1 MTIVRG
7 ETIGVTIYDRFPR
20 WQTVANGAI
29 QIVFGVI
36 LIALSFPSQMRLWVC
51 QKAGEHRTDEFAP
64 GVDASLWV
72 WIFKKCIV
80 YNNTAVIGVFYFI
93 MQHPCSNWLRHVYDF
108 ILYIECRLIYEN
120 A

>member
-7 ETIGVTIYDRFPR
+7 EAIGVTTYDNFPR
-20 WQTVANGAI
+20 WKTVANGAI

-36 LIALSFPSQMRLWVC
+36 LIALSIASQWRLWVC
-51 QKAGEHRTDEFAP
+51 QRASGHRTGGSVP

-80 YNNTAVIGVFYFI
+80 YNNTAVIGVFYLT
-93 MQHPCSNWLRHVYDF
+93 MQHECSNWLRHVYDF
-108 ILYIECRLIYEN
+108 ILHRMQVDL
-120 A
+120 